1 MNKKFNKQELE
12 KFRKILV
19 DLKKKISSE
28 IRHLTEDSI
37 YKSQKD
43 ISGEI
48 SSYTYH
54 MADMAT
60 DSFDREFSYA
70 LANNEQELVY
80 LINEALSRIDS
91 GEYGICELCEN
102 SIKRSRLNA
111 IPYAKHCLKC
121 QTKEEKRVK
130 KEKR

>member
-1 MNKKFNKQELE
+1 MNKKLNKQELE
-12 KFRKILV
+12 KIKKVLM
-19 DLKKKISSE
+19 DLKKKISLE

-37 YKSQKD
+37 FKSQQD
-43 ISGEI
+43 VSGEI
-48 SSYTYH
+48 SNYTYH

-80 LINEALSRIDS
+80 LIGEALSRIDS

-102 SIKRSRLNA
+102 NIKKSRLNA
-111 IPYAKHCLKC
+111 IPYAKHCLEC
-121 QTKEEKRVK
+121 QIEEEKRVQRE
-130 KEKR
+130 KE